1 MFGSPLPGQ
10 AATNALSV
18 TGFDIFAWNDP
29 PTLARYLAVG
39 PARLVEMRVD
49 GLAHNLFSVLL
60 LPGLPL
66 SIIGL
71 LALPWQ
77 GRDAAL
83 RPVLLLSVITF
94 LFTSLVFPVA
104 TTWGTFLHAAGPAHV
119 LLIVVGAAGP
129 RRRDRAA
136 RRAAAAGP
144 GRWPGSGRCSG
155 SSGRRCS
162 RSRCSRP
169 SARDRARRAA
179 LYEELGDGWPIAGH
193 PLDATAGP
201 VITDFPIWLAES
213 QRIPALALPD
223 EPPVDV
229 LDLAH
234 DPAFPGTHL
243 LVVVG
248 GSHGRWPAVLDTATE
263 GADCFRE
270 IDLGAPAGRRGPIRS
285 RMFERSRSSVHERR
299 PVYSEVHGGSTL
311 RGACRR

>member
-1 MFGSPLPGQ
+1 
-10 AATNALSV
+10 
-18 TGFDIFAWNDP
+18 
-29 PTLARYLAVG
+29 
-39 PARLVEMRVD
+39 MRVD

-119 LLIVVGAAGP
+119 LLIVSALLALDAGIARLGARLGWTRPVAWLGALLGIFGSALFSIALLP
-129 RRRDRAA
+129 SFGEGSRAT
-136 RRAAAAGP
+136 
-144 GRWPGSGRCSG
+144 
-155 SSGRRCS
+155 
-162 RSRCSRP
+162 
-169 SARDRARRAA
+169 AA
-179 LYEELGDGWPIAGH
+179 LYEELGRRMAIAGH

-243 LVVVG
+243 LVVAG
-248 GSHGRWPAVLDTATE
+248 GSHGQWPAVLDTATE

-270 IDLGAPAGRRGPIRS
+270 IDLGAPAGGGPDPLEDVRA
-285 RMFERSRSSVHERR
+285 FEVVC
-299 PVYSEVHGGSTL
+299 P
-311 RGACRR
+311 